1 MPTQRQIKQQIV
13 AIEACLV
20 FVYDGHDK
28 LRLAIYFAGRNAFIN
43 DKLQAR
49 LQNAL
54 NHVQQECAYLIMEK
68 TKLQRD
74 YENLIKQ
81 GAA

>member
-1 MPTQRQIKQQIV
+1 MPTQREIKQQIV

-20 FVYDGHDK
+20 FVYASHDK
-28 LRLAIYFAGRNAFIN
+28 LRLAISYAGRNAFIS

-49 LQNAL
+49 LQNSL
-54 NHVQQECAYLIMEK
+54 NAVQQECAWLIMEK

-81 GAA
+81 GAV